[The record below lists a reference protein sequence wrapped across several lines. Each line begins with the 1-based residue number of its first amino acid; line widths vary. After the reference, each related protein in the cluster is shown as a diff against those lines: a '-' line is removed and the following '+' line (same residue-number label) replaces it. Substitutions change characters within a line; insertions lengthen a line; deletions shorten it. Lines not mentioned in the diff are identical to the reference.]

1 MEQQYAQR
9 ANSTSVTCATG
20 MVIWKGT
27 TLKGS
32 RIVLGIMFFRF
43 GILFG
48 FVFLPVFL
56 AICSI
61 LELEA
66 DISTVARTV
75 QVTW

>member
-1 MEQQYAQR
+1 MSNER

-27 TLKGS
+27 TF

-75 QVTW
+75 HVTW